1 MDVTTTDSTARPRT
15 RRFVAVGVVAVGLC
29 VAGTG
34 VATAAAPTSALSRSV
49 TEILESAG
57 VDWSTMPDG
66 YTPAQY
72 EAFWGAGYTVENVE
86 ELGALWNL
94 EATETKA
101 RAGQLLLDGQPV
113 PVTPGPVVPTES
125 ETSDAGDG
133 DVEYTDAQYDAFWG
147 AGYTLED
154 VEALQAI
161 WNTSVL
167 ETKAQAGQMV
177 LDGQTPPVAP
187 SGTPGQS

>member
-1 MDVTTTDSTARPRT
+1 MNPSTIRT
-15 RRFVAVGVVAVGLC
+15 RRFVAVGAVAVGLC

-49 TEILESAG
+49 TEILQSAG

-66 YTPAQY
+66 YTPEQY
-72 EAFWGAGYTVENVE
+72 EAFWGAGYTPENVE

-94 EATETKA
+94 DTTETKA

-113 PVTPGPVVPTES
+113 PVAPGGGESTPTVEITGAQL
-125 ETSDAGDG
+125 DAL
-133 DVEYTDAQYDAFWG
+133 FG
-147 AGYTLED
+147 AGYTGED
-154 VEALQAI
+154 VEALAEL
-161 WNTSVL
+161 WHSEFG
-167 ETKAQAGQMV
+167 ETKARAGQMI

-187 SGTPGQS
+187 SGTPATS